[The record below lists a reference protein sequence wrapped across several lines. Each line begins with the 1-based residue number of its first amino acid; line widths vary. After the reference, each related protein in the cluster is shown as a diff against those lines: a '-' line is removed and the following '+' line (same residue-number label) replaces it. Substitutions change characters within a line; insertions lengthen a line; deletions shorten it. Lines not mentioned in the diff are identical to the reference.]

1 MLQTRTHVFMVLP
14 EILLC
19 VVTFADRLVV
29 LELLEHHRTAT
40 GGGAIMGLGGAQ
52 GTMSD

>member
-1 MLQTRTHVFMVLP
+1 MALP

-19 VVTFADRLVV
+19 VVTFADRFVI
-29 LELLEHHRTAT
+29 LELLKHHRTAA

-52 GTMSD
+52 GTMSG